1 MQHGLEEPV
10 ATIDRQEGGVE
21 PGWKSQVAVAELSR
35 EGQEYK
41 AWSSRQPR
49 RTKVL
54 FVAVGLGIGGT
65 EGQIRDLV
73 TNLDRS
79 RFDCMVCALKGDGQ
93 IAKDLAARGVNI
105 QLLNG
110 KGIWDIRLAWRLVRL
125 IRQFRPDIIHSF
137 LPPANVVAGCASPLC
152 RVPHLVL
159 SCRDMGIGRR
169 WYVRHV
175 ERLVSRWASAITCCS
190 DAVRDSVRSCFGG
203 VPGKY
208 VTIYNGVNVERFELP
223 ARSGT
228 IQVTAEGKTII
239 GAVCRLEE
247 PTKGLAVLIEAMAL
261 LKQSSNDHSC
271 CLWIVGDGP
280 AKSAL
285 QNLCRRLGLLD
296 DVVFAGEHSD
306 VRQLLHTFTLLVQPS
321 FTEGFG
327 IAIAE
332 AMAAGLPV
340 VASAVGGI
348 PEVVVHGQTGWLVPP
363 ADPTALAQAIAQC
376 AAHPQQSRELGRRG
390 RERVKQCFTIQS
402 TVRRHE
408 NLYERLMATNGR
420 IVSVSE
426 T

>member
-1 MQHGLEEPV
+1 MQRCLDEPV
-10 ATIDRQEGGVE
+10 AANDTPEGRVE

-35 EGQEYK
+35 EGPEYK

-54 FVAVGLGIGGT
+54 YVAVGLGIGGT

-73 TNLDRS
+73 TNLDGS
-79 RFDCMVCALKGDGQ
+79 RFDCLVCALKGDGQ
-93 IAKDLAARGVNI
+93 IAKELAARGIKI

-125 IRQFRPDIIHSF
+125 TRQFRPDIIHAF
-137 LPPANVVAGCASPLC
+137 LPPANVVAGCVGTLC

-169 WYVRHV
+169 WYVRYV
-175 ERLVSRWASAITCCS
+175 ERLVSRWASAVTCCS
-190 DAVRDSVRSCFGG
+190 DAVRDSVRSRFGG
-203 VPGKY
+203 VPDKY
-208 VTIYNGVNVERFELP
+208 VTIYNGVNVGRFELP
-223 ARSGT
+223 ARGGS
-228 IQVTAEGKTII
+228 IQATGENKTII

-247 PTKGLAVLIEAMAL
+247 PTKGLAVLIEAMAV
-261 LKQSSNDHSC
+261 LKKASNDRSC

-285 QNLCRRLGLLD
+285 QNQCRRLGLLD

-306 VRQLLHTFTLLVQPS
+306 VRQLLRTFTMLVQPS

-363 ADPTALAQAIAQC
+363 GDPTALAQAIAQC

-402 TVRRHE
+402 AVRRHE
-408 NLYERLMATNGR
+408 DLYERLMTTHGR
-420 IVSVSE
+420 IISVSE